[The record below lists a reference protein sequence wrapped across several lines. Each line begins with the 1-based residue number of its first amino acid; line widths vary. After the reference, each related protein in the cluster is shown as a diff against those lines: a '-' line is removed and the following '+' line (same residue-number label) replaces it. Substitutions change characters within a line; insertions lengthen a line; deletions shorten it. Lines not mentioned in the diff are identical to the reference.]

1 MGRRIELVCDKCG
14 AEIDAYNQRNQAAKL
29 VLWGVGVNRYTE
41 GQRIDLCEECFAK
54 FLEMYEN
61 FMGG

>member
-1 MGRRIELVCDKCG
+1 MRITKK
-14 AEIDAYNQRNQAAKL
+14 NQAAKL

>member
-1 MGRRIELVCDKCG
+1 MGRRIGLVCDKCG
-14 AEIDAYNQRNQAAKL
+14 AEIDAYNQKNQAAKL